1 MVVAAGDTGDRRRY
15 KKRSLPVRS
24 TLIATMETAR
34 LPLRL
39 LSALVLCALLPACAT
54 APPSNPDNACQIFE
68 ERPKWY
74 RAVRE
79 AEKTWGV
86 PVQVQL
92 AIIRQ
97 ESGFHHDAKAPR
109 ASFVGVPLPWRQ
121 SSAYGYAQ
129 AKDETWDWYRA
140 KTGHRGA
147 DRDDFADA
155 ADFIG
160 WYADVSRRKLGI
172 SKWDTYNQYLAYHE
186 GHGGWSR
193 HTYKGKSWLLKIA
206 RRVDTD
212 ARTYGA
218 QLRGCRARLDSGS

>member
-1 MVVAAGDTGDRRRY
+1 MMQH
-15 KKRSLPVRS
+15 VR
-24 TLIATMETAR
+24 T
-34 LPLRL
+34 PLRL
-39 LSALVLCALLPACAT
+39 LSVLALCSLVAACAT
-54 APPSNPDNACQIFE
+54 APPANPDNACLIFE
-68 ERPKWY
+68 ERPEWY
-74 RAVRE
+74 RAARD
-79 AEKTWGV
+79 AEKAWGV

-97 ESGFHHDAKAPR
+97 ESGFRHDAKPPR
-109 ASFVGVPLPWRQ
+109 AELLGVPLWWRK

-140 KTGHRGA
+140 KSGNGWA

-155 ADFIG
+155 TDFIG
-160 WYADVSRRKLGI
+160 WYGDVSRRTLGI

-193 HTYKGKSWLLKIA
+193 RTYNGKPWLLKVA
-206 RRVDTD
+206 RRVDTE

-218 QLRGCRARLDSGS
+218 QLRGCRGRLDGGS

>member
-1 MVVAAGDTGDRRRY
+1 ME
-15 KKRSLPVRS
+15 PV
-24 TLIATMETAR
+24 R

-39 LSALVLCALLPACAT
+39 VPAIALCALLAACAT

-68 ERPKWY
+68 ERPQWY
-74 RAVRE
+74 RAARE
-79 AEKTWGV
+79 AESTWGV

-97 ESGFHHDAKAPR
+97 ESGFVHDAKPPR

-140 KTGHRGA
+140 KTGHGGA

-186 GHGGWSR
+186 GHGGFSR
-193 HTYKGKSWLLKIA
+193 RTYDDKPWLLKVA
-206 RRVDTD
+206 RRVDTK

-218 QLRGCRARLDSGS
+218 QLRGCRTQLDGGS